1 MSVEL
6 SGTPMLMQLFVLAVL
21 PCGWLC
27 VSAQLSSPIASNSH
41 VSVDG
46 NKFLQRE
53 ADRHDTK
60 WRCAACFCLVAI
72 AGCHPHS
79 GMGTTST
86 TKMSLWRQRP
96 VRVSPHASM
105 SPARST
111 GTAAGPP
118 GSARASGTGACRTGE
133 PDEQQ
138 AGDCPQNV
146 QLKWMA
152 ETTSS
157 VYATPLIT
165 DLHADGFKDIIVPS
179 FVHNLEVFQGD
190 NGAQAAGFPAFHS
203 DRVHA
208 SPLMFDV
215 DHDGVQDI
223 VVATYSGEILFYQDT
238 GQLLPLKFTVPRLPV
253 KRCAAVAHLRTN
265 VRASVAGAW
274 AMLGARCCVAF
285 SATRS
290 VGCTFVRRLG
300 PKLSFLVQ
308 RLV

>member
-1 MSVEL
+1 MSVVL
-6 SGTPMLMQLFVLAVL
+6 NGTPMLMQLFLLAVL
-21 PCGWLC
+21 PCSWLC

-60 WRCAACFCLVAI
+60 WRCAPCLCLVAI
-72 AGCHPHS
+72 AGCRSSS

-86 TKMSLWRQRP
+86 TNMSLWRQRP
-96 VRVSPHASM
+96 LRVSSHASM
-105 SPARST
+105 SPARRT
-111 GTAAGPP
+111 GAAAAPP
-118 GSARASGTGACRTGE
+118 SSARASGVSACRTGE

-253 KRCAAVAHLRTN
+253 KRCVAVARLCTT
-265 VRASVAGAW
+265 VCASVWGAW
-274 AMLGARCCVAF
+274 TMSDARRSLA
-285 SATRS
+285 SSETRS
-290 VGCTFVRRLG
+290 VACTFTGRRLG
-300 PKLSFLVQ
+300 SKLSCSAQ
-308 RLV
+308 